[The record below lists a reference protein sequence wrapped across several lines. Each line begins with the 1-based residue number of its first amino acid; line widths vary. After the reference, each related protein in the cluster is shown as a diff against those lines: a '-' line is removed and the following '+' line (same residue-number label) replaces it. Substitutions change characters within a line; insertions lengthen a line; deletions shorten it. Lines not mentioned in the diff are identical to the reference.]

1 MPPASPAAEGCGDG
15 MRELT
20 CDVAVIGAGTA
31 GIAACRA
38 AAKAGARA
46 VLIERGP
53 GGTTCARV
61 GCMPSKLL
69 IAAGAAAHEAR
80 GAGLFGVRVG
90 TVTVDGPAVL
100 GRLRAERDRFVGAV
114 FDSLDAIDPEC
125 RLAGHARFRDPR
137 TLAVDDH
144 TLVRFRAAVIAT
156 GSSPSLPKPL
166 QGLAERVLTTDTLFE
181 IPDLPA
187 SLAVL
192 GGGPVG
198 IELAQAMARLGVTVS
213 LFDTGPALAGLTH
226 PDLVRAARAIFA
238 AEIDLHMETEIASAE
253 AAGAGLRLA
262 WTAPDGSR
270 GEAAFDRVL
279 AATGRPPNLADLDL
293 ERAGLRLGERGMPD
307 FDPRSLL
314 CADAPVLIAGDA
326 SALRPVLHEAS
337 RQGEIAGANAA
348 AIARGAEPAAPQPW
362 TSLAMV
368 FTHPQTA
375 SIGASY
381 DPDATDRI
389 EGAADYSDQG
399 RARIE
404 GRNCGAARLW
414 ADRSG
419 RLLGAEMI
427 APAAEHLGHILADA
441 VGRGLTAS
449 AMLDRPVY
457 HPTLEEGLSGALTE
471 IAGRVAA

>member
-1 MPPASPAAEGCGDG
+1 

-31 GIAACRA
+31 GIAAYRA
-38 AAKAGARA
+38 AAKAGAEA

-90 TVTVDGPAVL
+90 SVTVDGKAVMA
-100 GRLRAERDRFVGAV
+100 RLRAERDRFVGGV
-114 FDSLDAIDPEC
+114 FESLDGIEPD
-125 RLAGHARFRDPR
+125 RRISGQARFRDHH

-156 GSSPSLPKPL
+156 GSSPNVPKPL

-181 IPDLPA
+181 VPDLPR

-198 IELAQAMARLGVTVS
+198 IELAQAMARLGVAVT
-213 LFDTGPALAGLTH
+213 LFDTGATLAGLSH
-226 PDLVRAARAIFA
+226 PDLVRAAREIFA
-238 AEIDLHMETEIASAE
+238 AELDLHMESEIASAE
-253 AAGAGLRLA
+253 ADGAGLRLA
-262 WTAPDGSR
+262 WTGPDGSR
-270 GEAAFDRVL
+270 GEAAFERVL
-279 AATGRPPNLADLDL
+279 AATGRPPNLAGLDL
-293 ERAGLRLGERGMPD
+293 ERGGLHLGDKGMPD
-307 FDPRSLL
+307 FDARRLL
-314 CADAPVLIAGDA
+314 CAGAPVLIAGDA
-326 SALRPVLHEAS
+326 AALRPVLHEAS
-337 RQGEIAGANAA
+337 RQGGIAGANAA
-348 AIARGAEPAAPQPW
+348 AIARGAAPEAPEPW
-362 TSLAMV
+362 TNLAMV

-375 SIGASY
+375 SVGASY

-389 EGAADYSDQG
+389 EGGADFCDQG

-404 GRNCGAARLW
+404 GHNRGALRLW
-414 ADRSG
+414 ADRTG

-441 VGRGLTAS
+441 IGRGLTAA

-457 HPTLEEGLSGALTE
+457 HPTVEEGLSGALSE
-471 IAGRVAA
+471 IADSAAAD